1 MPYIADHVY
10 GHHLDPKE
18 LALQI
23 VDIIALRPEIE
34 LCYMGISTKCFEILE
49 NRHHDG
55 STLSYHDT
63 TTSSANTGPD
73 AVGDTDEE
81 SDDADDHDDDDDDD
95 HSTNGITA
103 NTPFVDSDGTD
114 SDVVGGSIGDSD
126 DDGLSE
132 SSGKRPKLKLRE
144 ILFYDD
150 KITIFKARVS
160 TILTPFPPHPETR
173 LKAHST
179 VPKWQC

>member
-10 GHHLDPKE
+10 GPHLDPKE

-49 NRHHDG
+49 NRNHED
-55 STLSYHDT
+55 STYPYHDSA
-63 TTSSANTGPD
+63 TSSANPGPGGIGD
-73 AVGDTDEE
+73 SEADTDEG
-81 SDDADDHDDDDDDD
+81 DDNDDNDDDDDDND
-95 HSTNGITA
+95 QGTNGATGS
-103 NTPFVDSDGTD
+103 PPLVDSGGTE
-114 SDVVGGSIGDSD
+114 SDVADDSIVDSD
-126 DDGLSE
+126 DDGPE
-132 SSGKRPKLKLRE
+132 SGGKRPKLKLRE

-160 TILTPFPPHPETR
+160 L
-173 LKAHST
+173 L
-179 VPKWQC
+179 